1 MKAEV
6 TGDNSSWT
14 TSDLTVNAGS
24 VFMADGGGK
33 LSATSITLAGGT
45 LAVQGGG
52 IVDVPT
58 ISASRGAVFS
68 LDASSNVVDLN
79 TLSLSS
85 QSTLDLT
92 AGGALFV
99 GDTVLMV
106 NGVIKTGAQGGL
118 TIGGGGQ
125 LLGYNVYIA
134 GPGSLVGTGTI
145 NGKVYSMGKL
155 QAGDDPGVMRI
166 IGGYTQGPTATLAF
180 EVAPTSYSTL
190 VVTGPVAI
198 DGGTLQLLPVDGA
211 RLTLGEQFQLITASG
226 GISGAFTSF
235 ELGNQFLTADAS
247 LEHGMLEVTVMHA
260 PGSFAAIG
268 RGANETAVGAVL
280 DRAAGML
287 TSGGLIGAINDLS
300 YGTPAQDRA
309 AFDSLS
315 GEGGADIEQTSFSAS
330 DLFVTAVGR
339 QTDSWRGLN
348 AAQRSVFGETTAW
361 GSAYGAGGGL
371 AGSTAAASAG
381 MTYNNAGVA
390 AGLQRDLGPAA
401 LVGLAIGG
409 DTSGFSVADRGTSGD
424 IDGFHV
430 GGYGEVRSGGFYG
443 QGFVG
448 GDFYENTVNRTV
460 QAVGETEIVSS
471 RFESDG
477 LTVRVETGYR
487 FDAGAARIVPFA
499 AVQASVLEV
508 GAYTET
514 TTSGPGDFAL
524 SYGAHSTT
532 SLQSDLGLQIDGV
545 WAAAQAA
552 HVTPFLRVDWL
563 HEFDP
568 TRGVAPAFVDFPGS
582 PFLIQG
588 AAAATDR
595 ARVDAGV
602 DWNISPRVDVYL
614 SYTGEYGGPAYASAA
629 MAGIRFGW

>member
-1 MKAEV
+1 
-6 TGDNSSWT
+6 
-14 TSDLTVNAGS
+14 
-24 VFMADGGGK
+24 
-33 LSATSITLAGGT
+33 
-45 LAVQGGG
+45 
-52 IVDVPT
+52 
-58 ISASRGAVFS
+58 
-68 LDASSNVVDLN
+68 
-79 TLSLSS
+79 
-85 QSTLDLT
+85 
-92 AGGALFV
+92 
-99 GDTVLMV
+99 
-106 NGVIKTGAQGGL
+106 
-118 TIGGGGQ
+118 
-125 LLGYNVYIA
+125 
-134 GPGSLVGTGTI
+134 
-145 NGKVYSMGKL
+145 
-155 QAGDDPGVMRI
+155 
-166 IGGYTQGPTATLAF
+166 
-180 EVAPTSYSTL
+180 
-190 VVTGPVAI
+190 
-198 DGGTLQLLPVDGA
+198 
-211 RLTLGEQFQLITASG
+211 
-226 GISGAFTSF
+226 
-235 ELGNQFLTADAS
+235 
-247 LEHGMLEVTVMHA
+247 
-260 PGSFAAIG
+260 
-268 RGANETAVGAVL
+268 
-280 DRAAGML
+280 
-287 TSGGLIGAINDLS
+287 
-300 YGTPAQDRA
+300 
-309 AFDSLS
+309 
-315 GEGGADIEQTSFSAS
+315 
-330 DLFVTAVGR
+330 
-339 QTDSWRGLN
+339 
-348 AAQRSVFGETTAW
+348 
-361 GSAYGAGGGL
+361 
-371 AGSTAAASAG
+371 
-381 MTYNNAGVA
+381 VA